1 VFVGKASPKN
11 SYFPLHFIKTF
22 KNLKKEGSP
31 METVVKEKGF
41 AKKEEFA
48 SKTAEKALFDLIE
61 IAVEKGDTS
70 TLEKLIELKEQ
81 SRKEI
86 AKNEFFKALHGF
98 QSELQP
104 IKKSNVVYN
113 KDGSIRYKY
122 ATFDDIVKSIHPL
135 LKKYGLT
142 FHFKPEYDK
151 ENQTITVHCII
162 THVMGH
168 QEVATFKA
176 PLTPS
181 DKMQFMQAYGS
192 ILTYAKR
199 YSLSLAL
206 GLATEEDE
214 NMHEEE
220 DLHSTSSTNRGTST
234 EPKIIEPK
242 AATPNSKVESSK
254 AEPTNQ
260 EEGASEEKAEN
271 KITESQKKYIINL
284 LNRNNLKTEDL
295 YQYILSTH
303 GKIITSIDDLTKGEA
318 SRIIDALKNW
328 TAEKKVEDAV
338 NEALEDIPF

>member
-1 VFVGKASPKN
+1 MCSQKRNFQKWLLLLAL
-11 SYFPLHFIKTF
+11 YKTF
-22 KNLKKEGSP
+22 KNLKKEGRL
-31 METVVKEKGF
+31 MDANVKEKGIV
-41 AKKEEFA
+41 KKEEVVF
-48 SKTAEKALFDLIE
+48 KTTENTILDLIK

-70 TLEKLIELKEQ
+70 TLEKLIDLKEQ
-81 SRKEI
+81 SWREI

-104 IKKSNVVYN
+104 IKRSNVVYN

-122 ATFDDIVKSIHPL
+122 ATFDDIVKSIQPL

-214 NMHEEE
+214 NIHEEE
-220 DLHSTSSTNRGTST
+220 YSHHESYTNKVTTT

-242 AATPNSKVESSK
+242 TATPKTETSKIENI
-254 AEPTNQ
+254 NQ
-260 EEGASEEKAEN
+260 EEISEEKTEN

-284 LNRNNLKTEDL
+284 LNRNNLKLEDL

-303 GKIITSIDDLTKGEA
+303 GKIITSIDDLTKSEA

-328 TAEKKVEDAV
+328 TTEKKVEDV
-338 NEALEDIPF
+338 INEALEDIPF

>member
-1 VFVGKASPKN
+1 
-11 SYFPLHFIKTF
+11 
-22 KNLKKEGSP
+22 
-31 METVVKEKGF
+31 METIVKEKGIT
-41 AKKEEFA
+41 KKEEPPV
-48 SKTAEKALFDLIE
+48 SKTAENVLLDLIKT
-61 IAVEKGDTS
+61 AVEKGDTA
-70 TLEKLIELKEQ
+70 TLEKLIALKEQ
-81 SRKEI
+81 IKKEI

-104 IKKSNVVYN
+104 IKRSNVVYN

-122 ATFDDIVKSIHPL
+122 ATFDDIVKAIQPL

-162 THVMGH
+162 THVLGH

-214 NMHEEE
+214 NIHEEE
-220 DLHSTSSTNRGTST
+220 EHPHSITYPDKNTTT

-242 AATPNSKVESSK
+242 TSLPKPEYTQ
-254 AEPTNQ
+254 P
-260 EEGASEEKAEN
+260 EEKKLEEKLETKTTEN
-271 KITESQKKYIINL
+271 KITESQKKYIMNL
-284 LNRNNLKTEDL
+284 LNRNNLNLEELLHHILPSTEKT
-295 YQYILSTH
+295 
-303 GKIITSIDDLTKGEA
+303 ITSIDELTKSEA
-318 SRIIDALKNW
+318 SRLIDALKNW
-328 TAEKKVEDAV
+328 NVEKKTAATETPNNNETTIED
-338 NEALEDIPF
+338 EDIPF

>member
-1 VFVGKASPKN
+1 
-11 SYFPLHFIKTF
+11 
-22 KNLKKEGSP
+22 
-31 METVVKEKGF
+31 METVVKEKGI
-41 AKKEEFA
+41 AKKEDGI
-48 SKTAEKALFDLIE
+48 SKTAEKAIFDLIE

-81 SRKEI
+81 SRKEV

-122 ATFDDIVKSIHPL
+122 ATFDDIVKSIQPL
-135 LKKYGLT
+135 LKKYGFT
-142 FHFKPEYDK
+142 FHFKPEFDK

-220 DLHSTSSTNRGTST
+220 YSHHESYTNKNTTT

-242 AATPNSKVESSK
+242 AATPK
-254 AEPTNQ
+254 AEVPKTETFKAENANQ
-260 EEGASEEKAEN
+260 EEGISEEKSEN

-284 LNRNNLKTEDL
+284 LNRNNLRIEDL

-303 GKIITSIDDLTKGEA
+303 GKIITSIDDLTKSEA

-338 NEALEDIPF
+338 NEALEDLPF